1 MINPHI
7 LNTNLHNRSSSST
20 SETSCILWT
29 LQKKKLNCLSHLT
42 HATVFKKK
50 EKKTQLFILLTSYEY
65 NQHNKP
71 QMSYKNV
78 KLLFCVHHFELFL
91 TSLTSDCGFPFKTS
105 GNPAEQQ
112 RLIHSHTKWLASWWL
127 TRIVV
132 NIFKTAPHHFTRSD
146 TEPRLSACRVGR
158 RKIKK
163 YPARFWV
170 FF

>member
-1 MINPHI
+1 MNF
-7 LNTNLHNRSSSST
+7 T
-20 SETSCILWT
+20 
-29 LQKKKLNCLSHLT
+29 KKKAELFITPNSCYSFL
-42 HATVFKKK
+42 KK
-50 EKKTQLFILLTSYEY
+50 EKKTQLFMLLTSYEY
-65 NQHNKP
+65 NQYNKP

-158 RKIKK
+158 RKIKNT
-163 YPARFWV
+163 RLVFGV
-170 FF
+170 FFKSRESV